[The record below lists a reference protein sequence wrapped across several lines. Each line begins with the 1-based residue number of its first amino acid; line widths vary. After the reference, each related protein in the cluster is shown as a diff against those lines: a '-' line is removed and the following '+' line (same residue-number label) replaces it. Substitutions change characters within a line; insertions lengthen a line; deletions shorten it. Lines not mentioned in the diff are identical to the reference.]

1 MQSLFLREFIAQD
14 FAWLQSWYLDP
25 LLNDELGPLDE
36 AWLAFVL
43 SDTGGKQYSVFAGAE
58 PMASIG
64 VVWAKRAEKPHI
76 VTDIAVNPMFRGQG
90 LGGRALE
97 LLIQHTQQQ
106 NWLAYVSAD
115 NIRAQ
120 HFFSKNGWRQDQSLR
135 VDDMF
140 AYINK
145 A

>member
-1 MQSLFLREFIAQD
+1 MF
-14 FAWLQSWYLDP
+14 
-25 LLNDELGPLDE
+25 
-36 AWLAFVL
+36 
-43 SDTGGKQYSVFAGAE
+43 
-58 PMASIG
+58 
-64 VVWAKRAEKPHI
+64 
-76 VTDIAVNPMFRGQG
+76 AVNSMFRGQG

-106 NWLAYVSAD
+106 NRLAYVSAD

-120 HFFSKNGWRQDQSLR
+120 HFFSKNGWRQDPSQR

-140 AYINK
+140 AYINN